1 MNIAYLENANAHS
14 GVGSRAHEIAERF
27 SGVSLDR
34 IMLDSHTISLN
45 GHVVLEKSPWPG
57 FLGSKSIGWV
67 RLKNQAQKISAGHDI
82 VHATNQTLSFLLP
95 SGAPS
100 VVTVH
105 DLIEYTHP
113 QSVGAGVINR
123 YLLSGISRASHIIA
137 VSEYTKAQLITVF
150 GISSDNIT
158 VIPNAVSA
166 DFYPLEDS
174 LIHTVRE
181 EYGIKADTKVIL
193 TVGSDHPRKNIA
205 TALRAFAKNSSSDV
219 VFIKAGSPGVAG
231 GKESF
236 LSLAENL
243 GVLDKVMY
251 LGEVSKNRLREL
263 YNLADVFVF
272 PSLHEGFGMP
282 VLEAMAC
289 NTPVIASRSESLP
302 EVIGGAG
309 ILHEAMDVQ
318 GFAKSI
324 VSVLGDS
331 SLSDNLIKLGR
342 ERLSHFSW
350 DVSAERELEVY
361 EKILH
366 DMPIV

>member
-174 LIHTVRE
+174 LIHTV
-181 EYGIKADTKVIL
+181 
-193 TVGSDHPRKNIA
+193 
-205 TALRAFAKNSSSDV
+205 LRAFAKNSSSDV

-251 LGEVSKNRLREL
+251 FGEVSKNRLREL